1 MKKDSLIITR
11 ETMLGHLLFILEKL
25 NNIDNL
31 LSVKIKNKAKMAG
44 GYKWEY
50 AKK

>member
-11 ETMLGHLLFILEKL
+11 ETMLGHLLLILKKL

-31 LSVKIKNKAKMAG
+31 LSFKIKNKAI
-44 GYKWEY
+44 
-50 AKK
+50 

>member
-25 NNIDNL
+25 NKIEEL
-31 LSVKIKNKAKMAG
+31 LKSL
-44 GYKWEY
+44 
-50 AKK
+50 KK